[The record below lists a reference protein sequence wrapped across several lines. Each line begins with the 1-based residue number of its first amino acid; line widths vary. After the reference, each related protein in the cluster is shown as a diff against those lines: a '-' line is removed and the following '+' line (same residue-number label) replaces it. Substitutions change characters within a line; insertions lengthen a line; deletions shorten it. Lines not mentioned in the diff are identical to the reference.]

1 MGEIY
6 TEHHNRGANRKK
18 KIVRKKQ
25 ETFYIA
31 DNIHRVLYEK
41 IWLIRK
47 SLGKISGFKRI
58 PIK

>member
-1 MGEIY
+1 MKFTLSITIEGQI
-6 TEHHNRGANRKK
+6 GKK
-18 KIVRKKQ
+18 NC
-25 ETFYIA
+25 EEEAGNFYIA
-31 DNIHRVLYEK
+31 DNIHKVLYEK

>member
-1 MGEIY
+1 M
-6 TEHHNRGANRKK
+6 
-18 KIVRKKQ
+18 RKKQ

>member
-1 MGEIY
+1 MKFILSIILEGQI
-6 TEHHNRGANRKK
+6 GKK
-18 KIVRKKQ
+18 NCKEKAGN
-25 ETFYIA
+25 FYIA
-31 DNIHRVLYEK
+31 ENIHRVFYEK